1 MLRLPEHLQPEQY
14 GHLEKGDKILE
25 INGVPIKN
33 QDQSEVGR
41 YLRYSSCV
49 SSDYACMFARTR
61 PTDSCWYLISY
72 TFVYQKVDMKY
83 NDSGYGIVVCN

>member
-33 QDQSEVGR
+33 QDQSEVYVGIFDIHHV
-41 YLRYSSCV
+41 YLHITH
-49 SSDYACMFARTR
+49 ACLHVPDL
-61 PTDSCWYLISY
+61 PTL
-72 TFVYQKVDMKY
+72 V
-83 NDSGYGIVVCN
+83 GI